1 MQDLIPFSIK
11 IQNLVSFLE
20 TLQNSNIHLC
30 NPTLCSEMVSKLPVS
45 KQDQWLRYALSIR
58 PYFTLKDLSSW
69 LTLEAQYIRLFKFD
83 SDSSNNNKRRL
94 MLVSENEPKDTCPC
108 C

>member
-58 PYFTLKDLSSW
+58 PYFTLTAHGLRGKHNILILSNSI
-69 LTLEAQYIRLFKFD
+69 LIRQIIIEED
-83 SDSSNNNKRRL
+83 
-94 MLVSENEPKDTCPC
+94 
-108 C
+108 